1 MTCRTTKLRFMM
13 AIMAALVLASAAG
26 ADEPTQEY
34 RVKAAFIFNFMQFV
48 EWPQGTF
55 GSDKDPFIV
64 GVVGQDPFNGALEQ
78 AMAGKT
84 IRARSIIV
92 RHFASADQVE
102 PCQLLFVSSS
112 EDDSVGNVMKNKVG
126 SLAVL
131 TIGESDAFR
140 VAGGIIRFYSEDNKV
155 RFEIDPQAAEHA
167 HLKISSKL
175 LKLARIFTR

>member
-1 MTCRTTKLRFMM
+1 MTCRTTKLRFVM
-13 AIMAALVLASAAG
+13 AMMAALVLASAAG

-78 AMAGKT
+78 ARREDDPRRG
-84 IRARSIIV
+84 IVV

-102 PCQLLFVSSS
+102 PCQLLFVRRA
-112 EDDSVGNVMKNKVG
+112 K
-126 SLAVL
+126 
-131 TIGESDAFR
+131 TIRS
-140 VAGGIIRFYSEDNKV
+140 GIS
-155 RFEIDPQAAEHA
+155 
-167 HLKISSKL
+167 
-175 LKLARIFTR
+175 

>member
-1 MTCRTTKLRFMM
+1 MTCRISKLRFVM
-13 AIMAALVLASAAG
+13 AITAALLLGSAAG

-48 EWPQGTF
+48 EWPRGTF
-55 GSDKDPFIV
+55 GGDNDPFV
-64 GVVGQDPFNGALEQ
+64 VAVVGQDPFDGALEQ

-84 IRARSIIV
+84 IRTRSIVV
-92 RHFASADQVE
+92 RHFASADQIE
-102 PCQLLFVSSS
+102 PCQLLFVPSSQDES
-112 EDDSVGNVMKNKVG
+112 LENIMKNKVA